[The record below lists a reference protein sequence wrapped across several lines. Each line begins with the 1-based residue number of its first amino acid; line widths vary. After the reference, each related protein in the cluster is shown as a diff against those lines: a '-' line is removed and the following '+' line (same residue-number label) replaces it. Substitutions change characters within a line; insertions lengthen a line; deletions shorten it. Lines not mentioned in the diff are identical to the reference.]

1 MAINSKGKIEIT
13 DLDFD
18 AVKNNFKTFLS
29 QQTQFSDYN
38 FEGSGMA
45 VLMDLLA
52 YNTHY
57 QAFHANM
64 LANEMFL
71 DSSLLRASAVSH
83 AKSLGYLPASMR
95 ASTATISVTVKG
107 VPITQT
113 SLTLSSGAVF
123 TTTLD
128 SVNYQFVTTTDHTAT
143 SDTGTFQFDEVKV
156 YEGTWSSF
164 NYTVNSSNLEQQ
176 FIIPSA
182 RADTNTLRVR
192 VQTSSSDTTTETYTL
207 NTDYT
212 TLTSTS
218 KVYFLQEVENGRFE
232 VYFGDGVFGY
242 KPIDGN
248 IIILDYV
255 VTNGDLADGASA
267 FTSAST
273 VGGYSNVTAL
283 TTSSAS
289 GGGIGETVDSI
300 KFNAP
305 LKYASQG
312 RAVTPDD
319 YKSILPSVYSNIKS
333 VQVWGGEDNDPAI
346 YGRVYISIRP
356 KTGSTLT
363 TTTKNQI
370 ISSLKKY
377 NVASITPVIVD
388 PEILQLVL
396 STTVKYNS
404 TLTTKTNSDL
414 QALAETTISTFNTN
428 NLEKFDAV
436 FRHSNLLKELDATDV
451 SILSSTVAV
460 KLKRSISL
468 TLGTAT
474 KYTISFNNAA
484 YHPSA
489 GWSQTVVE
497 SGGFYLSGNTNVQ
510 YIDDD
515 GNGNIRTFY
524 LLGGTTKTITN
535 ASAGTINYSTG
546 QVVLTSFN
554 ITAIVSSSGKL
565 DITVKP
571 DSNDVIPVRNQ
582 VVEID
587 TISSSVTAEVDTF
600 ATGESTA
607 GVGYTTKSS
616 TAAVGSAYTT
626 S

>member
-535 ASAGTINYSTG
+535 ATAGTINYSTG